1 MPGVPAVS
9 FDTDPSRYRHLR
21 LETDGEIATIV
32 LAVDEAGGL
41 RPGYELKLNSYDLG
55 VNIELADA
63 VQRLRFEHPEVRAVV
78 ITGGLDK
85 VFCAGANIRML
96 AQSEHWWKVNF
107 CKFTNETR
115 GAIEDATEGSGQTY
129 LAAVNGTAA
138 GGGYELAL
146 ACDEIILV
154 DDGSTAVSMPEVP
167 LLAVLPGTGGLTRLV
182 DKRGVR
188 KDLADVVATRSEG
201 VRGKTAQA
209 WRLVDEVAPPSR
221 FDATVRERAR
231 AAAARSRRLPGGP
244 GIELT
249 PLARQVSETHI
260 SYPNVTADLDREAGL
275 VTITVHG
282 PRDEPPADAAGMHA
296 LGASFWPLAMC
307 RELDDLILWLRINE
321 VELGTWAIRTSG
333 DPGLVLG
340 HERLLEAAAGGDWL
354 AGEIRLYLK
363 RTLKRLDLT
372 SRSLIALIE
381 PGSCFAGPLLE
392 LALAC
397 DRQYM
402 LDGLLEDAA
411 DGGAGGRRSR
421 PDRALRGQLRRLP
434 DGQRAEPAR
443 VPLLR
448 RARPAGQAGAG
459 DGPADRGGRGAGA
472 RPGHLRPR
480 RPRLGRRG
488 PDRAGGTR
496 LAQPRRADRDGG
508 QPALPRPG
516 DHGNKDLRPPHR
528 VAELDLHQAERGR
541 PGRRAAPLR
550 HRPAGRVRQEA
561 SLTCRSTTPSASP
574 TTSTWPRT
582 GGCSGRWSP
591 GSPPSCTGGARWGPP
606 CRPTTSTCAPRWR
619 WAGRA
624 GPTSPG

>member
-63 VQRLRFEHPEVRAVV
+63 VQRLRFEHPGVRAVV

-340 HERLLEAAAGGDWL
+340 HERLLEAAAGEDWL

-372 SRSLIALIE
+372 SRSLIALIG

-411 DGGAGGRRSR
+411 DGGAEAAGPAQIVLSAGNFGAYPTPNGLSR
-421 PDRALRGQLRRLP
+421 LASRCYGEPGQLAKLEQETGLPIEAAEALELGLVTFAPDDLDWDDEVRIALEERASLSPDALTGMEANLRFPGPETMETKIFARLTAWQNWIFTRPNAAGPDGALRRYGT
-434 DGQRAEPAR
+434 GQRA
-443 VPLLR
+443 VFDKK
-448 RARPAGQAGAG
+448 RA
-459 DGPADRGGRGAGA
+459 
-472 RPGHLRPR
+472 
-480 RPRLGRRG
+480 
-488 PDRAGGTR
+488 
-496 LAQPRRADRDGG
+496 
-508 QPALPRPG
+508 
-516 DHGNKDLRPPHR
+516 
-528 VAELDLHQAERGR
+528 
-541 PGRRAAPLR
+541 
-550 HRPAGRVRQEA
+550 
-561 SLTCRSTTPSASP
+561 
-574 TTSTWPRT
+574 
-582 GGCSGRWSP
+582 
-591 GSPPSCTGGARWGPP
+591 
-606 CRPTTSTCAPRWR
+606 
-619 WAGRA
+619 
-624 GPTSPG
+624 